1 MYLKKILDINPNSSR
16 NINKTIIK
24 EIEDMIMM
32 ISFIFKVFLIY
43 IFLDIIKEKLLIK
56 DNIEMRIHKLLL
68 ILIKNKEN
76 KNL

>member
-32 ISFIFKVFLIY
+32 ISFNFKVFLIY